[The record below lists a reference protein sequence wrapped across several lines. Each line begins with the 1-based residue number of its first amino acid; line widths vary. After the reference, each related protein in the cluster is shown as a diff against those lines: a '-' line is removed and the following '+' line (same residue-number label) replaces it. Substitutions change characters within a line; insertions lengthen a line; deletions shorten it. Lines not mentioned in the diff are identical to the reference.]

1 MREEEMALQGAVLII
16 GCLFWEDETTA
27 PEPTLG
33 RAKRL
38 WRERELDMASAK
50 KWPAP
55 IRYGMQSM
63 RRWQTYTMVFS
74 TSAPLGTAQLV
85 PYAEAISQPE
95 ELIRQA
101 RRLGI
106 VEGYDPRRG
115 LWTEWGTVGIR
126 WSPTTDENWQPFF
139 TAWEEAYADFKGA
152 ASYGMDGEESCVN
165 EKGELLFELD
175 FPDGIDYILAT
186 PNVPN
191 VSEYPEPEDIRK
203 AILASP
209 EQYDTYVQKNIEYG
223 IRVPGDE
230 RILPKQD

>member
-1 MREEEMALQGAVLII
+1 MQAASKGVRGAVLMI
-16 GCLFWEDETTA
+16 GCLFWEDETNA
-27 PEPTLG
+27 PEALLG
-33 RAKRL
+33 RAKRI

-55 IRYGMQSM
+55 IRYGMRSM
-63 RRWQTYTMVFS
+63 RRWNTYTMVFS
-74 TSAPLGTAQLV
+74 TSAAAGTAQLV
-85 PYAEAISQPE
+85 PFAEAVSQPK
-95 ELIRQA
+95 ELIQQA

-115 LWTEWGTVGIR
+115 LWTDWGAVGIR
-126 WSPTTDENWQPFF
+126 WSPTPDKDWQPFI
-139 TAWEEAYADFKGA
+139 TAWEEAYADFRGA
-152 ASYGMDGEESCVN
+152 ASYGIEGEEPCVN
-165 EKGELLFELD
+165 GKGELSFDLD

-203 AILASP
+203 GILASP

-230 RILPKQD
+230 GVLPKQD